1 MQPQGLAGIEALVV
15 ELSRLVLNFAL
26 NELAGW
32 ELGVIAFALTLSLLV
47 GMRLRS
53 SHRPDW
59 PYLSPLVRVVG
70 HCFVWVGAVAIPLL
84 LAILGIAAVTYHDL
98 APSVLSVDT
107 SALASLVELRIARPL
122 GIGALLGILSGLL
135 AWFWAIPR
143 WERAGATSVSVD
155 GLARVYA
162 RWRRSNPRRY
172 FDFRRGA
179 YLGLADNKAPVY
191 LPWSKLA
198 ETHVQIMGTTG
209 SGKSVAASLI
219 LVQSIEIG
227 QNVVAVDP
235 KCDRHLPG
243 ILAASAKRASRRM
256 RVLDLNPEHG
266 PQFNILAGAT
276 ATQIEDL
283 FVAGFS
289 LQAQGDVADYYRGKD
304 RDAAAYAA
312 QRAATEG
319 LASIPALFAA
329 LASDETV
336 LGADNFWRQFR
347 ILASLP
353 CTQAEGGLDLAACL
367 ANGDVLYIVGSA
379 DNERVKLLQRMVLQR
394 ILQLIK
400 ARDRRTAQTH
410 VRIFLDEFK
419 HTLSPLALTTLGVI
433 RDFGCSVILAHQ
445 SMGDLKECPGVAPE
459 AAHGAVVD
467 NTSLKIVYRIGDAD
481 HAETLA
487 KLSGQAIVRT
497 ESSDKATDG
506 RGRLGGAWR
515 EAQEYHIRGDVI
527 THLPVPSDRPNQAS
541 VGVLFGLG
549 TAKVVAISRLQESA
563 VPPEIELAS
572 IQTPATSEN
581 PQRPSVAVAA
591 KDLI

>member
-1 MQPQGLAGIEALVV
+1 MEQGLPGFEERVV
-15 ELSRLVLNFAL
+15 EASRFILSYAVNQLTA
-26 NELAGW
+26 W
-32 ELGVIAFALTLSLLV
+32 EIGGIAFLLAFALIV

-70 HCFVWVGAVAIPLL
+70 HACAWIGAIAIPAL
-84 LAILGIAAVTYHDL
+84 LAIVGIAAVTYKDL
-98 APSVLSVDT
+98 APGIFGVDT
-107 SALASLVELRIARPL
+107 SALGPMVVAYIARPF
-122 GIGALLGILSGLL
+122 GIGFGLAVFVGLL
-135 AWFWAIPR
+135 AWFLAIPY
-143 WERAGATSVSVD
+143 WERAGSTSVSVH
-155 GLARVYA
+155 GLARAYA
-162 RWRRSNPRRY
+162 RWRLTNPRRR

-179 YLGLADNKAPVY
+179 FLGLADNKVPVY
-191 LPWSKLA
+191 LPWAKLA
-198 ETHVQIMGTTG
+198 ETHVQLMGTTG

-219 LVQSIEIG
+219 LVQSIEAG
-227 QNVVAVDP
+227 QNVVILDP
-235 KCDRHLPG
+235 KRDRHLPG
-243 ILAASAKRASRRM
+243 ILAASAKRAGRRM
-256 RVLDLNPEHG
+256 RLLDLNPEHG

-276 ATQIEDL
+276 ATQTEDL

-304 RDAAAYAA
+304 RDAAAHAA
-312 QRAATEG
+312 QRAASEG
-319 LASIPALFAA
+319 LDSIPALFAA

-336 LGADNFWRQFR
+336 IDADNFWRNFR
-347 ILASLP
+347 TLASLP
-353 CTQAEGGLDLAACL
+353 CTQAQGGLDLAACL
-367 ANGDVLYIVGSA
+367 SSGEVLYIVGSA

-400 ARDRRTAQTH
+400 ARDRNATQTH

-433 RDFGCSVILAHQ
+433 RDFDCSVILAHQ
-445 SMGDLKECPGVAPE
+445 SMGDLKECPGVSHE

-487 KLSGQAIVRT
+487 KLSGQAVVRA
-497 ESSDKATDG
+497 ESSDKATDE
-506 RGRLGGAWR
+506 RGRVGGVWR
-515 EAQEYHIRGDVI
+515 ETQEYHIRADVI

-541 VGVLFGLG
+541 VGVLYGLG
-549 TAKVVAISRLQESA
+549 TAKVVTISRLQESIPPPPINLVPTRELSPSPNSPAA
-563 VPPEIELAS
+563 VS
-572 IQTPATSEN
+572 
-581 PQRPSVAVAA
+581 A

>member
-1 MQPQGLAGIEALVV
+1 MPQGLLGLET
-15 ELSRLVLNFAL
+15 RLVETSRSVLSYVISGL
-26 NELAGW
+26 TRW
-32 ELGVIAFALTLSLLV
+32 ELGGIAFVLTLGLV
-47 GMRLRS
+47 AGARLRS

-70 HCFVWVGAVAIPLL
+70 RCCVWIGAVAIPLL
-84 LAILGIAAVTYHDL
+84 LGIVGIAALTFQDL
-98 APSVLSVDT
+98 APSILGIDT
-107 SALASLVELRIARPL
+107 SALAPLVVSEIARPA
-122 GIGALLGILSGLL
+122 GIGALLAVLAGLL

-143 WERAGATSVSVD
+143 WERAGSTSVSVD
-155 GLARVYA
+155 GLAGIYE
-162 RWRRSNPRRY
+162 RWRLKNPRRH

-179 YLGLADNKAPVY
+179 FLGLADNKTPVY
-191 LPWSKLA
+191 LPWAKLA
-198 ETHVQIMGTTG
+198 ETHVQLMGTTG

-219 LVQSIEIG
+219 LVQSIETD
-227 QNVVAVDP
+227 QNVVVLDP
-235 KCDRHLPG
+235 KRDRHLPG
-243 ILAASAKRASRRM
+243 ILAASARRAGRRM
-256 RVLDLNPEHG
+256 RRLDLNPEHG

-283 FVAGFS
+283 LVAGFS

-304 RDAAAYAA
+304 RDAAAHAA
-312 QRAATEG
+312 QRAVSEG

-329 LASDETV
+329 LATDETV
-336 LGADNFWRQFR
+336 LAADNFWRQFR
-347 ILASLP
+347 TIASVP
-353 CTQAEGGLDLAACL
+353 CAQAEGGLDLAGCL
-367 ANGDVLYIVGSA
+367 SDGDVLYIVGSA

-400 ARDRRTAQTH
+400 ARDRSSAQVH

-487 KLSGQAIVRT
+487 KLSGKAVVRT
-497 ESSDKATDG
+497 ESSNKATDED
-506 RGRLGGAWR
+506 GRLGGAWR
-515 EAQEYHIRGDVI
+515 EAQEYHIRVDVI
-527 THLPVPSDRPNQAS
+527 THLPVPSDRPKQAS

-563 VPPEIELAS
+563 TPPEIELVS
-572 IQTPATSEN
+572 IREPADS
-581 PQRPSVAVAA
+581 PDPPRQPAVSA